1 MNTVPLARDFANLL
15 AARRLF
21 VGKGP
26 QHESDYGRRRAARW
40 IANVSAPL
48 SGKTVVTGY
57 VRRFIPEKLLNAEPI
72 FYLHGGG
79 LVYYSTEVFSAF
91 LSTLAHISGR
101 EIRAFDYPK
110 APETPMTEI
119 VGHLEHQL
127 SAELN
132 HVDAAPCLMGDSVG
146 GLLTL
151 WFAGSAFSQAFSRIH
166 LLYPVLAS
174 HHNFDS
180 FRRYGEGYLLD
191 AAILRWFA
199 EHWLPWCRRQQF
211 DPLASDYAFSRL
223 PPVVLHTAGYDVLVD
238 EGFTFAALARQAG
251 ASLQHYH
258 HPALPHD
265 FCLYAGKLGSSCEAV
280 EQIAAALDVEHK
292 LTCKQWS
299 YYVSD

>member
-1 MNTVPLARDFANLL
+1 MNTVPLATDFANLL
-15 AARRLF
+15 AAQRLF
-21 VGKGP
+21 VGKGMQYEP
-26 QHESDYGRRRAARW
+26 DYGRQRVARW

-48 SGKTVVTGY
+48 CGKTEMIGY
-57 VRRFIPEKLLNAEPI
+57 VRRFIPEKLRSDEPI

-101 EIRAFDYPK
+101 EICAFDYPK

-119 VGHLEHQL
+119 ISHLEQQL

-132 HVDAAPCLMGDSVG
+132 HVDVAPCLMGDSVG
-146 GLLTL
+146 GLLAL
-151 WFAGSAFSQAFSRIH
+151 WFAGSAFSQTFSRIH

-174 HHNFDS
+174 HHNFES
-180 FRRYGEGYLLD
+180 FQRYGEGYLLD
-191 AAILRWFA
+191 ATILRWFA
-199 EHWLPWCRRQQF
+199 EHWLPWCRQQQF

-223 PPVVLHTAGYDVLVD
+223 PPIVLHTAGYDVLAD
-238 EGFTFAALARQAG
+238 EGLAFASLARQAG

-265 FCLYAGKLGSSCEAV
+265 FCLYAGKLASSRDAV
-280 EQIAAALDVEHK
+280 EQIAAVLDVEYK
-292 LTCKQWS
+292 LTCRQ
-299 YYVSD
+299 

>member
-1 MNTVPLARDFANLL
+1 MNINTVPLATDFANLL

-21 VGKGP
+21 FGKGA
-26 QHESDYGRRRAARW
+26 QHETDYGRQRVARW

-48 SGKTVVTGY
+48 SGKIEVTGH
-57 VRRFIPEKLLNAEPI
+57 VRRFIPEKLRSAEPI

-110 APETPMTEI
+110 APEPPMAEL
-119 VGHLEHQL
+119 VGHLEQQL
-127 SAELN
+127 STELN

-146 GLLTL
+146 GLLML
-151 WFAGSAFSQAFSRIH
+151 WFAGSAFSQAFSQIH
-166 LLYPVLAS
+166 LLYPALAS

-199 EHWLPWCRRQQF
+199 EHWFPWCRQQQF
-211 DPLASDYAFSRL
+211 DPLASDYAFSKL
-223 PPVVLHTAGYDVLVD
+223 PPVVLHTTGYDVLTD
-238 EGFTFAALARQAG
+238 EGLAFAALARQAG

-265 FCLYAGKLGSSCEAV
+265 FCLYAGKLASSRQAV
-280 EQIAAALDVEHK
+280 EQIAAALDIEHK
-292 LTCKQWS
+292 FPCKQ
-299 YYVSD
+299 